1 VLMFNVSNKYI
12 DLASVLASG
21 AASISL
27 TAYLRT
33 DIDVTPAEAA
43 MGKFKSSW
51 VLMAAD
57 PRDLGDIPA
66 RPGWKVM
73 AGNPQFPVW
82 TDDFSD
88 VLTVTR
94 LE

>member
-1 VLMFNVSNKYI
+1 V
-12 DLASVLASG
+12 
-21 AASISL
+21 
-27 TAYLRT
+27 RT

-43 MGKFKSSW
+43 TSKFKSSW

-66 RPGWKVM
+66 RPGWNAM
-73 AGNPQFPVW
+73 AGSPQFPVW

-94 LE
+94 LG